1 MAASFRARAESR
13 LTSCHGQDGSKV
25 QAKFMITEEIRLP
38 RGPPAQQAAPP
49 ADGDA
54 GRVAGPAHLKPQA
67 RMKRP
72 APGGSRRKG

>member
-38 RGPPAQQAAPP
+38 RGPPARQPAPS
-49 ADGDA
+49 ADGEAAESPDL
-54 GRVAGPAHLKPQA
+54 PT
-67 RMKRP
+67 
-72 APGGSRRKG
+72 GSPRRG